1 MRRFK
6 TLVQLSA
13 MVAVAALPVLAMQ
26 APAHAAG
33 CSGSY
38 GDSGR
43 SYTAYGCTGYP
54 SSFSMQ
60 ARTKCTPTGGGGSV
74 YYAYGPKVGILG
86 SSRALCQSGYVALA
100 GTALIFSV

>member
-1 MRRFK
+1 MRRIK

-13 MVAVAALPVLAMQ
+13 IVVVAALPVLAVQ

-38 GDSGR
+38 GDAGR
-43 SYTAYGCTGYP
+43 SYTAYGCAGYP

-60 ARTKCTPTGGGGSV
+60 ARAKCTPTGSGSV

-86 SSRALCQSGYVALA
+86 TSRALCQSGYVALA
-100 GTALIFSV
+100 GTALVYSV